1 MSNTPFGMEGSRGEL
16 DWRDGSQIY
25 PMDCYIDPEEDEAF
39 FKSYKT
45 DDDRAFRYGN
55 ARPSSPMSSKLLYNI
70 VSMVEEDRI
79 DPKHAWP
86 SLSLMLTRTKKRGV
100 GTATLRDQ
108 FLDLSKKWREETIF
122 TSSMTE
128 IVLNDA
134 YQQIIG
140 MGPDVLP
147 YIFDDLQTKGG
158 HWFWALRAITREN
171 PVKPEDVGNIK
182 RMTESWLEWARCNG
196 DI

>member
-1 MSNTPFGMEGSRGEL
+1 
-16 DWRDGSQIY
+16 
-25 PMDCYIDPEEDEAF
+25 
-39 FKSYKT
+39 
-45 DDDRAFRYGN
+45 
-55 ARPSSPMSSKLLYNI
+55 
-70 VSMVEEDRI
+70 MVEEDRI